1 MLKGFRDFIMRGNV
15 VDMAVGVVIGA
26 AFTGV
31 VTGFVSAFLTPLVGV
46 VVGAAG
52 DFAAYKFTVASVTFP
67 YGQFLN
73 VLIAFLMTAA
83 VLYFFVVLPVSKATE
98 RYLPKKPK
106 VAKRPCPECL
116 TEIPEAATRCS
127 ACTAVVRPPAAA
139 HTVGAQADPR
149 FVR

>member
-1 MLKGFRDFIMRGNV
+1 MLKGFRDFMMRGNV
-15 VDMAVGVVIGA
+15 IDMAVGVVIGA
-26 AFTGV
+26 AFTAV

-52 DFAAYKFTVASVTFP
+52 DFSKYHFEVGGVVFP

-73 VLIAFLMTAA
+73 VLIAFIMTAA
-83 VLYFFVVLPVSKATE
+83 VLYFCVVLPVTKASA

-116 TEIPEAATRCS
+116 TEIPEAARRCS
-127 ACTAVVRPPAAA
+127 ACTAEVAPLAVR
-139 HTVGAQADPR
+139 
-149 FVR
+149 

>member
-1 MLKGFRDFIMRGNV
+1 MLKGFRDFMMRGNV
-15 VDMAVGVVIGA
+15 IDMAVGVVIGA
-26 AFTGV
+26 AFTAV

-52 DFAAYKFTVASVTFP
+52 DFSSYKFTVMDVTFP

-73 VLIAFLMTAA
+73 VLIAFVMTAA
-83 VLYFFVVLPVSKATE
+83 VLYFCVVLPVTRATA

-116 TEIPEAATRCS
+116 TEIPEAARRCS
-127 ACTAVVRPPAAA
+127 ACTAHVEPLAYAPQR
-139 HTVGAQADPR
+139 
-149 FVR
+149 

>member
-1 MLKGFRDFIMRGNV
+1 MLKGFRDFMMRGNV

-52 DFAAYKFTVASVTFP
+52 DFSSYKANLGGVIFP
-67 YGQFLN
+67 WGQFLN

-83 VLYFFVVLPVSKATE
+83 VLYFCVVLPVTKATA

-106 VAKRPCPECL
+106 SPKRPCPECL
-116 TEIPEAATRCS
+116 TEIPQAARRCS
-127 ACTAVVRPPAAA
+127 ACTAHVEPLVVSP
-139 HTVGAQADPR
+139 GL
-149 FVR
+149 

>member
-1 MLKGFRDFIMRGNV
+1 MLKGFRDFMMRGNV

-52 DFAAYKFTVASVTFP
+52 DFSSYKANLGGVIFP

-83 VLYFFVVLPVSKATE
+83 VLYFCVVLPVTKATA

-106 VAKRPCPECL
+106 APKRPCPECL
-116 TEIPEAATRCS
+116 TEIPEAARRCS
-127 ACTAVVRPPAAA
+127 ACTAHVEPLVVSA
-139 HTVGAQADPR
+139 GL
-149 FVR
+149 

>member
-1 MLKGFRDFIMRGNV
+1 MLKGFRDFMMRGNV

-52 DFAAYKFTVASVTFP
+52 DFSSYKANLGGVIFP
-67 YGQFLN
+67 WGQFLN

-83 VLYFFVVLPVSKATE
+83 VLYFCVVLPVTKATA

-106 VAKRPCPECL
+106 SPKRPCPECL
-116 TEIPEAATRCS
+116 TEIPQAARRCS
-127 ACTAVVRPPAAA
+127 ACTAQVEPLVVSP
-139 HTVGAQADPR
+139 GL
-149 FVR
+149 

>member
-1 MLKGFRDFIMRGNV
+1 MLKGFRDFMMRGNV

-26 AFTGV
+26 AFTAV
-31 VTGFVSAFLTPLVGV
+31 VNGFVSAFLTPLVGV

-52 DFAAYKFTVASVTFP
+52 DFSSYRFTVAGVTFP

-83 VLYFFVVLPVSKATE
+83 VLYFFVVLPVSRATA

-106 VAKRPCPECL
+106 PAVRPCPECL
-116 TEIPEAATRCS
+116 TEIPAAARRCS
-127 ACTAVVRPPAAA
+127 ACTAHVEPSAAA
-139 HTVGAQADPR
+139 AQW
-149 FVR
+149 

>member
-1 MLKGFRDFIMRGNV
+1 MLKGFREFMMRGNV

-52 DFAAYKFTVASVTFP
+52 DFGSYKADVAGVIFP

-83 VLYFFVVLPVSKATE
+83 VLYFCVVLPVTKATA

-106 VAKRPCPECL
+106 TPKRPCPECL
-116 TEIPEAATRCS
+116 TEIPEAARRCS
-127 ACTAVVRPPAAA
+127 ACTAHVEPLRVVAP
-139 HTVGAQADPR
+139 H
-149 FVR
+149 

>member
-1 MLKGFRDFIMRGNV
+1 MLKGFRDFMMRGNV

-52 DFAAYKFTVASVTFP
+52 DFSAYKATVAGVTFP

-73 VLIAFLMTAA
+73 VVIAFVMTAA
-83 VLYFFVVLPVSKATE
+83 VLYFCVVLPVTKATE

-106 VAKRPCPECL
+106 TPKRPCPECL
-116 TEIPEAATRCS
+116 TEIPQAARRCS
-127 ACTAVVRPPAAA
+127 ACTAHVEPL
-139 HTVGAQADPR
+139 TVTTG
-149 FVR
+149 F

>member
-1 MLKGFRDFIMRGNV
+1 MLKGFRDFMMRGNV

-26 AFTGV
+26 AFTAV

-52 DFAAYKFTVASVTFP
+52 DFSSYKAHVAGVTFP

-73 VLIAFLMTAA
+73 VLIAFVMTAA
-83 VLYFFVVLPVSKATE
+83 VLYFCVVLPITKATE

-106 VAKRPCPECL
+106 APKRPCPECL
-116 TEIPEAATRCS
+116 TEIPEAARRCS
-127 ACTAVVRPPAAA
+127 ACTAHVEPLVVS
-139 HTVGAQADPR
+139 TGA
-149 FVR
+149 

>member
-1 MLKGFRDFIMRGNV
+1 MLKGFRDFMMRGNV

-26 AFTGV
+26 AFTAV

-52 DFAAYKFTVASVTFP
+52 DFSSYKATVAGVTFP

-73 VLIAFLMTAA
+73 VLIAFVMTAA
-83 VLYFFVVLPVSKATE
+83 VLYFCVVLPITKATE

-116 TEIPEAATRCS
+116 TEIPQAARRCS
-127 ACTAVVRPPAAA
+127 ACTAHVEPL
-139 HTVGAQADPR
+139 TVSVG
-149 FVR
+149 V

>member
-1 MLKGFRDFIMRGNV
+1 MLKGFRDFMMRGNV
-15 VDMAVGVVIGA
+15 IDMAVGVVIGA

-52 DFAAYKFTVASVTFP
+52 DFSKYAFTVAGVTFP

-83 VLYFFVVLPVSKATE
+83 VLYFCIVLPVTKATAK
-98 RYLPKKPK
+98 YLPKKPK
-106 VAKRPCPECL
+106 TPKRPCPECL
-116 TEIPEAATRCS
+116 TEIPEAARRCS
-127 ACTAVVRPPAAA
+127 ACTAQVEPLVVTARL
-139 HTVGAQADPR
+139 
-149 FVR
+149 